1 MKKVSRTIIFDMD
14 GVLIDSEPM
23 QLAAYNDVLGSYA
36 VQLSEKEF
44 MHWCVGRRSYDI
56 AAFLREY
63 FKLSES
69 VEQLLAAKNTAYASI
84 LRENIRPMPGLLPLL
99 DHLTSSGY
107 RLAVA
112 SSSSIADIEEIL
124 AGLRVREQFQ
134 IIVSGEEVSNGKP
147 APDIFLEAAHRLAV
161 PPDECVVIEDS
172 QKGVE
177 AAVQAG
183 MYCIAVPNRFTAAQ
197 DFSRAH
203 MRVPDLLTVSTLL

>member
-1 MKKVSRTIIFDMD
+1 MD

-23 QLAAYNDVLGSYA
+23 QLAAYNAVLESYA
-36 VQLSEKEF
+36 VQLSEEEF
-44 MHWCVGRRSYDI
+44 MRWCVGRRSYDI
-56 AAFLREY
+56 VVFLREH
-63 FKLSES
+63 FQLSES

-84 LRENIRPMPGLLPLL
+84 LRENIRPMPGLHPLL

-147 APDIFLEAAHRLAV
+147 APDIFLEPV
-161 PPDECVVIEDS
+161 
-172 QKGVE
+172 
-177 AAVQAG
+177 
-183 MYCIAVPNRFTAAQ
+183 
-197 DFSRAH
+197 
-203 MRVPDLLTVSTLL
+203 